1 MNYSNQPLYQMNN
14 CSSSNEK
21 DMLISNLKSKI
32 FQLDEN
38 EKAYCDLLNKFKNLQ
53 NEFQLMNE
61 AKMRLEYELKQK
73 SESYNKNLD
82 ELCGQNNSL
91 TNELNDKNSMNQKL
105 YADNN
110 NLMKNLE
117 GQKAQNDNLILQS
130 KSK

>member
-1 MNYSNQPLYQMNN
+1 MNYSNSPLYQMNN

-38 EKAYCDLLNKFKNLQ
+38 EKAYCDLLNKFKKLQ

-73 SESYNKNLD
+73 SESFNKNLD
-82 ELCGQNNSL
+82 ELRGQSDSL
-91 TNELNDKNSMNQKL
+91 
-105 YADNN
+105 
-110 NLMKNLE
+110 
-117 GQKAQNDNLILQS
+117 
-130 KSK
+130 